1 MGGRLSMSKTVAIF
15 NRPAHPNAAKVLMNW
30 ILSREGQQL
39 YAQYLDENS
48 RRLDTD
54 GPKDRMPEAGV
65 QYPPSINKE
74 ANVGYQRRAM
84 EIAREM
90 LK

>member
-54 GPKDRMPEAGV
+54 GPKDRMPEPGM
-65 QYPPSINKE
+65 QYPPSIN
-74 ANVGYQRRAM
+74 
-84 EIAREM
+84 
-90 LK
+90 